1 MGTRDLALTCIL
13 TCLAVQAQAAP
24 PSVGVAS
31 GLVKLRPGDSPPPV
45 ASASLD
51 AARNE
56 FEPFQVWIQ
65 GGDTGVTEV
74 SVASSDLVGPAG
86 ASIGADHVLLYR
98 EGLYQVVVP
107 SNAEGATGPWPDPL
121 IPARDA
127 YFGEPRDAF
136 PFDVPAGELR
146 AVWAE
151 VFVPPGAPAGRYA
164 GALTVTGV
172 GLPATSVPV
181 ELRVR
186 GFALPSTA
194 TLKSA
199 FGVRWNV
206 CAAHL
211 GSYEACGDPG
221 TERFLVLYGRAA
233 LEHRVSLDSVV
244 YYGPDGEDWSR
255 FDAAYAPLLDGTATT
270 RLAGARQ
277 TTLRLQTGDP
287 AEMIL
292 WRDHFQARGWLDRL
306 FDYTC
311 DEPPQGCGFDE
322 IPALAAGPHAAGL
335 RTLVT
340 TDIDEIEAQ
349 ALAGSI
355 DIAVP
360 IVNYM
365 QDRGGSN
372 RRPDYDAF
380 LALGP
385 EKELWMYQSCM
396 SHGCGDGCAPT
407 DDAYFTGWPSL
418 MIDASAV
425 QNRAMEWLSF
435 RFEVTGELYFE
446 STYALP
452 TAWDDQ
458 CDFSG
463 NGDGTL
469 FYPGTPDRIGGSEHI
484 PIESIRLKLVREGLE
499 DYELLHLLCELGD
512 CAYAHQ
518 AADALFPAPYEAA
531 SVTPQQLLA
540 ARAGLADRIEE
551 LLGQTPDDGGDGGAD
566 AEDGGRDDGQDAG
579 EEADAGPEDGDA
591 DGAGADSAGD
601 ADASLGGGCGC
612 GAGGPGPGGLLLALG
627 WLLSRGRSRRAGQ
640 SP

>member
-1 MGTRDLALTCIL
+1 MRATLLLAPALLI
-13 TCLAVQAQAAP
+13 CLQAHALAAP
-24 PSVGVAS
+24 PRVGVAS
-31 GLVKLRPGDSPPPV
+31 GLVKLRPGDSPPPA

-56 FEPFQVWIQ
+56 FEPFQVWLH
-65 GGDTGVTEV
+65 GGDTGLSGVTV
-74 SVASSDLVGPAG
+74 SASELVGPGG
-86 ASIGADHVLLYR
+86 ASIGAEHVRLYR
-98 EGLYQVVVP
+98 QGLYEVVVP
-107 SNAEGATGPWPDPL
+107 SNTEGAPGPWPDPL
-121 IPARDA
+121 IPAIDA
-127 YFGEPRDAF
+127 YVGEPRDAF
-136 PFDVPAGELR
+136 PFDVPRDELR

-151 VFVPPGAPAGRYA
+151 VFVPPATPAGLYA
-164 GALTVTGV
+164 GALTVTGT
-172 GLPATSVPV
+172 GLPPTSVPV

-186 GFALPSTA
+186 AFALPSTA

-221 TERFLVLYGRAA
+221 TEAFLVLYGRAA
-233 LEHRVSLDSVV
+233 LDHRVSLDSVV
-244 YYGPDGEDWSR
+244 YYGPDGQDWSR
-255 FDAAYAPLLDGTATT
+255 FDAAYGPLLDGTAPT

-277 TTLRLQTGDP
+277 TSLRLQTGDP
-287 AEMIL
+287 AEMLL
-292 WRDHFQARGWLDRL
+292 WREHFEARGWLDRL

-311 DEPPQGCGFDE
+311 DEPPQGCDFEAIAD
-322 IPALAAGPHAAGL
+322 LAAGPRAAGI

-340 TDIDEIEAQ
+340 TDIDEIEAE
-349 ALAGSI
+349 ALSAHL

-396 SHGCGDGCAPT
+396 SHGCGDGCVAT
-407 DDAYFTGWPSL
+407 SDAYFTGWPSM

-435 RFEVTGELYFE
+435 RLDVSGELYFE
-446 STYALP
+446 TTYDLP
-452 TAWDDQ
+452 AAWDDQ

-469 FYPGTPDRIGGSEHI
+469 FYPGAPARIGGSQHI
-484 PIESIRLKLVREGLE
+484 PIESIRLKLVREGME
-499 DYELLHLLCELGD
+499 DYEYLNLLCALGD
-512 CAYAHQ
+512 CARARQ
-518 AADALFPAPYEAA
+518 VADALFPAPYQAAAVSPEA
-531 SVTPQQLLA
+531 LLA
-540 ARAGLADRIEE
+540 ARADLADRIEA
-551 LLGQTPDDGGDGGAD
+551 LLQPATDGDDGADGGPHGEEVDADAGEDAGGGAD
-566 AEDGGRDDGQDAG
+566 AGLDAG
-579 EEADAGPEDGDA
+579 AYGGTD
-591 DGAGADSAGD
+591 AGADPD
-601 ADASLGGGCGC
+601 ATLGGGCGC
-612 GAGGPGPGGLLLALG
+612 GAGQPGSGGLMLALGLLLARR
-627 WLLSRGRSRRAGQ
+627 WAGRVPHQ
-640 SP
+640 S